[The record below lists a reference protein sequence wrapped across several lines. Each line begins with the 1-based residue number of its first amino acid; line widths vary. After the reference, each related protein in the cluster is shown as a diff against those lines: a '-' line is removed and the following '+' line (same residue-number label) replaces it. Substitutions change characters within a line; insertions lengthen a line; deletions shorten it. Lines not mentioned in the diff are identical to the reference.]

1 MLRVDTERRFLPR
14 FKNRGLAPSNVSR
27 REIRRGRRKEMAH
40 IDRVAKARLDS
51 VSSGKLLK
59 LKDGLYRQLKEREW
73 IFNRT
78 ENNLVFLIHKEGAYG
93 VVVRN
98 DDIDWNERH

>member
-1 MLRVDTERRFLPR
+1 
-14 FKNRGLAPSNVSR
+14 
-27 REIRRGRRKEMAH
+27 MAH
-40 IDRVAKARLDS
+40 IDSVTKARLKS
-51 VSSGKLLK
+51 LSSGKLLK

-78 ENNLVFLIHKEGAYG
+78 ENNLVFLLHKEGVYG

-98 DDIDWNERH
+98 EDIDWNQ

>member
-1 MLRVDTERRFLPR
+1 
-14 FKNRGLAPSNVSR
+14 
-27 REIRRGRRKEMAH
+27 MAH
-40 IDRVAKARLDS
+40 ANRLARSRLDS

-59 LKDGLYRQLKEREW
+59 LKNGLYRQLKEREW

-78 ENNLVFLIHKEGAYG
+78 ENNLVFLIHKEGVYG

-98 DDIDWNERH
+98 EDIDWSQ

>member
-1 MLRVDTERRFLPR
+1 MHPI
-14 FKNRGLAPSNVSR
+14 NN
-27 REIRRGRRKEMAH
+27 I
-40 IDRVAKARLDS
+40 AKARLNS

-78 ENNLVFLIHKEGAYG
+78 EDNLIFLLHKEGAYG

-98 DDIDWNERH
+98 EDIDWNEC

>member
-1 MLRVDTERRFLPR
+1 MRNFDTVAR
-14 FKNRGLAPSNVSR
+14 SR
-27 REIRRGRRKEMAH
+27 LG
-40 IDRVAKARLDS
+40 S

-78 ENNLVFLIHKEGAYG
+78 ESDLIFLIHKDGAYG
-93 VVVRN
+93 VVVRME
-98 DDIDWNERH
+98 DIEWSEC

>member
-1 MLRVDTERRFLPR
+1 
-14 FKNRGLAPSNVSR
+14 
-27 REIRRGRRKEMAH
+27 MAH
-40 IDRVAKARLDS
+40 INSLTKKRLGS
-51 VSSGKLLK
+51 VSSGELLK

-78 ENNLVFLIHKEGAYG
+78 ENNLVFLIHKEGVYG

-98 DDIDWNERH
+98 EDIDWSQ